1 MKLTREQLKEAAQA
15 EVKSTITEERMKAA
29 IMNKVKLLQE
39 QMPPAQ
45 AMEAIQG
52 MLGQVEMMMGQTQGI
67 MQSLPGM
74 QEFLGA
80 LMQHFQMT
88 QEQEAQAA
96 QMQDK
101 QAKQEKL
108 AGTQQALAIGE
119 QIKRVIEESHQLDK
133 LLNEQSVEI
142 YETVAKL
149 TYRQEVNIKDIFN
162 NLRAVEGVTV
172 VSTEVETQDV
182 GPTLAKSV
190 VKIKFMKGKFTSKH
204 YLSLLARAALKIPGV
219 EALTY
224 TSTRKLRDV

>member
-88 QEQEAQAA
+88 QEQE
-96 QMQDK
+96 
-101 QAKQEKL
+101 
-108 AGTQQALAIGE
+108 
-119 QIKRVIEESHQLDK
+119 
-133 LLNEQSVEI
+133 
-142 YETVAKL
+142 
-149 TYRQEVNIKDIFN
+149 
-162 NLRAVEGVTV
+162 
-172 VSTEVETQDV
+172 
-182 GPTLAKSV
+182 
-190 VKIKFMKGKFTSKH
+190 
-204 YLSLLARAALKIPGV
+204 
-219 EALTY
+219 
-224 TSTRKLRDV
+224 